1 MMPMP
6 QGGPGPQAQ
15 AASPPPSPPQGGNIS
30 PLMAGQQVPNTGGP
44 TPDQRVAGYM
54 EQVRNISIM
63 IDTLAGQF
71 PDASEDLN
79 NAKTALVNS
88 MSKVATSMSQPSG
101 AGQPPTF

>member
-1 MMPMP
+1 MSPSLPPMP
-6 QGGPGPQAQ
+6 QGGAPGTGAPT
-15 AASPPPSPPQGGNIS
+15 PPPQGTAMS
-30 PLMAGQQVPNTGGP
+30 PLSAGQTVPNTAGP
-44 TPDQRVAGYM
+44 TPDQRVSGYM

-88 MSKVATSMSQPSG
+88 MSKVASSMSQPSG
-101 AGQPPTF
+101 PGQPPTF

>member
-1 MMPMP
+1 
-6 QGGPGPQAQ
+6 
-15 AASPPPSPPQGGNIS
+15 
-30 PLMAGQQVPNTGGP
+30 
-44 TPDQRVAGYM
+44 M